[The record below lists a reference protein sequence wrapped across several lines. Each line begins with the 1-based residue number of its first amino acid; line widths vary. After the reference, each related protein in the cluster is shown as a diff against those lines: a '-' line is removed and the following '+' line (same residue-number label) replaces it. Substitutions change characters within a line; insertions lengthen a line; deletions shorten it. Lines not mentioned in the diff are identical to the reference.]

1 MNDQKR
7 GTLIR
12 KRIIRIAGLVLLL
25 WLGAF
30 ALDCFAVSC
39 LHRSPVFCVQH
50 HEKTHFSG
58 LGYSFDAY
66 AHPISGAYAYV
77 IYVFGCALTST
88 MTNAV

>member
-1 MNDQKR
+1 MIER
-7 GTLIR
+7 GLHMIR
-12 KRIIRIAGLVLLL
+12 KRIIRIAGLALLL

-30 ALDCFAVSC
+30 ALDYFAVSC

-50 HEKTHFSG
+50 QEGTHFSG

-66 AHPISGAYAYV
+66 AHPISGAYEYV

>member
-1 MNDQKR
+1 MNDRK
-7 GTLIR
+7 GGHMIR
-12 KRIIRIAGLVLLL
+12 KRIIRIAGLALLL

-50 HEKTHFSG
+50 QEETHFSG

-66 AHPISGAYAYV
+66 AHPISGAYEYV
-77 IYVFGCALTST
+77 IYVFGCELTST

>member
-1 MNDQKR
+1 MTER
-7 GTLIR
+7 GLHMIR
-12 KRIIRIAGLVLLL
+12 KRIIRIVGLALLL

-50 HEKTHFSG
+50 QEETHFSG

-66 AHPISGAYAYV
+66 AHPISGAYEYV
-77 IYVFGCALTST
+77 IYVFGCELTST
-88 MTNAV
+88 MTNAA

>member
-1 MNDQKR
+1 MIER
-7 GTLIR
+7 GLHMIR
-12 KRIIRIAGLVLLL
+12 KRIIRIAGLALLL

-66 AHPISGAYAYV
+66 AHPISGAYEYV
-77 IYVFGCALTST
+77 IYVFGCELTST

>member
-1 MNDQKR
+1 MTER
-7 GTLIR
+7 GLHMIR
-12 KRIIRIAGLVLLL
+12 KRIIRIAGLALLL

-39 LHRSPVFCVQH
+39 LHRSLVFCVQH
-50 HEKTHFSG
+50 QEETHFSG

-66 AHPISGAYAYV
+66 AHPISGAYEYV
-77 IYVFGCALTST
+77 IYVFGCELTST

>member
-1 MNDQKR
+1 MTER
-7 GTLIR
+7 GLHMIR
-12 KRIIRIAGLVLLL
+12 KRIIRIAGLALLL

-66 AHPISGAYAYV
+66 AHPISGAYEYV
-77 IYVFGCALTST
+77 IYVFGCELTST

>member
-1 MNDQKR
+1 M
-7 GTLIR
+7 IR
-12 KRIIRIAGLVLLL
+12 KRIIRIAGLALLL

-50 HEKTHFSG
+50 QEETHFSG

-77 IYVFGCALTST
+77 IYVLGCELTST

>member
-1 MNDQKR
+1 MIER
-7 GTLIR
+7 GLHMIR
-12 KRIIRIAGLVLLL
+12 KRIIRIAGLALLL

-50 HEKTHFSG
+50 QEETHFSG

-66 AHPISGAYAYV
+66 AHSISGAYEYV
-77 IYVFGCALTST
+77 IYVFGCELTST

>member
-1 MNDQKR
+1 MTER
-7 GTLIR
+7 GLHMIR
-12 KRIIRIAGLVLLL
+12 KRIIRIAGLALLL

-50 HEKTHFSG
+50 QEKTHFSG

-66 AHPISGAYAYV
+66 AHPISGAYEYV
-77 IYVFGCALTST
+77 IYVFGCELTST

>member
-1 MNDQKR
+1 MIER
-7 GTLIR
+7 GLHMIR
-12 KRIIRIAGLVLLL
+12 KRIIRIAGLALLL

-50 HEKTHFSG
+50 QEETHFSG

-66 AHPISGAYAYV
+66 AHPISGAYEYV
-77 IYVFGCALTST
+77 IYVFGCELTST

>member
-1 MNDQKR
+1 MIER
-7 GTLIR
+7 GLHMIR
-12 KRIIRIAGLVLLL
+12 KRIIRIAGLALLL

-50 HEKTHFSG
+50 QEETHFSG

-66 AHPISGAYAYV
+66 AHPISGAYEYI
-77 IYVFGCALTST
+77 IYVFGCELTST

>member
-12 KRIIRIAGLVLLL
+12 KRIIRIAGLALLL

-39 LHRSPVFCVQH
+39 LHRSPVFCVQYQ
-50 HEKTHFSG
+50 EKTHFSG

-77 IYVFGCALTST
+77 IYVFGCELTST

>member
-1 MNDQKR
+1 M
-7 GTLIR
+7 IR
-12 KRIIRIAGLVLLL
+12 KRIIRIAGLALLL

-50 HEKTHFSG
+50 QEKTHFSG

-77 IYVFGCALTST
+77 IYVFGCEFTST

>member
-1 MNDQKR
+1 MTER
-7 GTLIR
+7 GLHMIR
-12 KRIIRIAGLVLLL
+12 KRIIRIAGLALLL

-39 LHRSPVFCVQH
+39 LHRSPVFCVH
-50 HEKTHFSG
+50 HQEETHFSG

-66 AHPISGAYAYV
+66 AHPISGAYEYV
-77 IYVFGCALTST
+77 IYVFGCELTST

>member
-1 MNDQKR
+1 MTER
-7 GTLIR
+7 GLHMIR
-12 KRIIRIAGLVLLL
+12 KRIIRIAGLALLL

-30 ALDCFAVSC
+30 ALDCFAVFC

-50 HEKTHFSG
+50 QEETHFSG

-66 AHPISGAYAYV
+66 AHPISGAYEYV
-77 IYVFGCALTST
+77 IYVFGCELTST

>member
-1 MNDQKR
+1 MTER
-7 GTLIR
+7 GGLHMIR
-12 KRIIRIAGLVLLL
+12 KRIIRIAGLALLL

-30 ALDCFAVSC
+30 ALDCFAVSY

-50 HEKTHFSG
+50 QEETHFSG

-66 AHPISGAYAYV
+66 SHPISGAYEYV

>member
-1 MNDQKR
+1 MIER
-7 GTLIR
+7 GLHMVR
-12 KRIIRIAGLVLLL
+12 KRIIRIAGLALLL

-50 HEKTHFSG
+50 QEETHFSG

-66 AHPISGAYAYV
+66 AHPISGAYEYV
-77 IYVFGCALTST
+77 IYVFGCELTST

>member
-1 MNDQKR
+1 MIER
-7 GTLIR
+7 GVHMIR
-12 KRIIRIAGLVLLL
+12 KRIIRIAGLALLL

-50 HEKTHFSG
+50 QEETHFSG

-66 AHPISGAYAYV
+66 AHPISGAYEYV
-77 IYVFGCALTST
+77 IYVFGCELTST

>member
-1 MNDQKR
+1 MIER
-7 GTLIR
+7 GLHMIR
-12 KRIIRIAGLVLLL
+12 KRIIRIAGLALLL

-50 HEKTHFSG
+50 QEKTHFSG

-66 AHPISGAYAYV
+66 AHPISGAYEYV
-77 IYVFGCALTST
+77 IYVFGCELTST

>member
-1 MNDQKR
+1 MTER
-7 GTLIR
+7 GLHMIR
-12 KRIIRIAGLVLLL
+12 KRIIRIAGLALLL

-50 HEKTHFSG
+50 QEETHFSG

-66 AHPISGAYAYV
+66 AHPISGAHAYV
-77 IYVFGCALTST
+77 IYVFGCELTST

>member
-1 MNDQKR
+1 MTER
-7 GTLIR
+7 GLHMIR
-12 KRIIRIAGLVLLL
+12 KRIIRIAGLALLL

-50 HEKTHFSG
+50 QEETHFSG

-66 AHPISGAYAYV
+66 AHPISGAYEYV
-77 IYVFGCALTST
+77 IYVCGCERTST

>member
-1 MNDQKR
+1 MIER
-7 GTLIR
+7 GLHMIR
-12 KRIIRIAGLVLLL
+12 KRIIRIAGLALLL

-50 HEKTHFSG
+50 QEETHFSG

-77 IYVFGCALTST
+77 IYVFGCELTST

>member
-1 MNDQKR
+1 MTER
-7 GTLIR
+7 GLHMIR
-12 KRIIRIAGLVLLL
+12 KRIIRIAGLALLL

-50 HEKTHFSG
+50 QEETHFSG

-66 AHPISGAYAYV
+66 AHPISGAYEYV
-77 IYVFGCALTST
+77 IYVFGCEFTST

>member
-12 KRIIRIAGLVLLL
+12 KRIIRIAGLALLL

-50 HEKTHFSG
+50 QEETHFSG
-58 LGYSFDAY
+58 FGYSFDAY
-66 AHPISGAYAYV
+66 AHPISGAYEYV